1 MVTIVEPY
9 TVAVGAAGVAA
20 TASSSGSKH
29 VVTTKKHTSNKEGY
43 VPSSRGRRH
52 KAQVLV
58 IVIVGTGPKLSSVSE
73 CIGQSFPECFSVGV
87 SHCTH

>member
-1 MVTIVEPY
+1 
-9 TVAVGAAGVAA
+9 VALGAAGVAV

-29 VVTTKKHTSNKEGY
+29 VVTTKKHTSNKEGHL
-43 VPSSRGRRH
+43 SSRARRH

-73 CIGQSFPECFSVGV
+73 CIGQGFPECFSVDV
-87 SHCTH
+87 PHCTH